1 MLFVV
6 WRERNT
12 AMPIK
17 KSDKIWFNGEFV
29 PWDEAQVH
37 VLSHVLHYGSSVFE
51 GMRCYSTVNGPAVWC
66 MEGHVDRFFNSAKI
80 YRMEIPYSKEEIT
93 QAILDTIGVNKHEAC
108 YIRPL
113 AFRGY
118 AELGVDPRACP
129 VEVIIATIE
138 WGRYLGQE
146 AIEEG
151 VDVCFSSWQRMAP
164 NTFPALAK
172 CGANY
177 ANSQLMKME
186 ALENGYTEAIALDVA
201 GYVSEGSGENIF
213 VVNKGMIYTPP
224 LGSSVLGGITRQCII
239 TLAHDLNIP
248 LVEQAIPREAVYIA
262 DEVFFSGTAAEITPI
277 RSVDK
282 VPIGKGRRG
291 PTTERLQVEFFGLA
305 EGEIPDRHDWLTPVS
320 IDG

>member
-1 MLFVV
+1 
-6 WRERNT
+6 
-12 AMPIK
+12 MPIK
-17 KSDKIWFNGEFV
+17 KSDKIWFNGKFV
-29 PWDEAQVH
+29 PWEEAQVH

-51 GMRCYSTVNGPAVWC
+51 GMRCYATVDGPAVWC
-66 MEGHVDRFFNSAKI
+66 MERHVNRLFDSAKV

-93 QAILDTIGVNKHEAC
+93 QAILETIHVNKHEAC

-113 AFRGY
+113 VFRGY

-129 VEVIIATIE
+129 VEAIIATIE
-138 WGRYLGQE
+138 WGRYLGKE

-151 VDVCFSSWQRMAP
+151 VDVCFSSWHRMAP

-186 ALENGYTEAIALDVA
+186 ALENGYVEAIALDVA

-213 VVNKGMIYTPP
+213 LVKEGTIYTPP

-239 TLAHDLNIP
+239 ALAHDLNIP

-262 DEVFFSGTAAEITPI
+262 DEVFFTGTAAEITPI
-277 RSVDK
+277 RSVDRM
-282 VPIGKGRRG
+282 PIGQGRRG
-291 PTTERLQVEFFGLA
+291 PITERLQVEFFGLA
-305 EGEIPDRHDWLTPVS
+305 EGEFPDRHGWLTPVHPS
-320 IDG
+320 